1 MCVIIMK
8 NDGVQFFSTPRANS
22 VGSISRPRP
31 FLRINYTVDTCY
43 VVSATKTNFL
53 SCILHL
59 RPSLVGYVTKLTHLW

>member
-1 MCVIIMK
+1 M
-8 NDGVQFFSTPRANS
+8 
-22 VGSISRPRP
+22 GSFSRPRP

-59 RPSLVGYVTKLTHLW
+59 RPSLEVM